1 MANPIPPLVCST
13 PPPIDDFDE
22 VSQIDDRTDTDYGE
36 YEANTDVEFG
46 SFEGPSL
53 PNTPRHI
60 NISDI
65 ITEDRNNSS
74 SECDIKNVEGSSSQ
88 NVTSDEIESFP
99 IEISEEDVV
108 TNIEKISLKEAVEEN
123 DDSISIEIAADEEK
137 GENESNV
144 RQPDPYEC
152 RWEKY
157 ESPPSLELSLQVVSE
172 ENDSCEKISN
182 DGKDLDKFDND
193 EQSISKYES
202 LASKEDSVEIS
213 ITDGKLP
220 EKATIEFQDF
230 LKDTLVE
237 HVLNKVEVTSSESD
251 IGRNID
257 SCEAISPKKIE
268 DENIDKSCV
277 LSFTQTYNIHENESE
292 FNSPPGCEMINSE
305 LIGNSVPADNLV
317 FEADFSQFENA
328 LPLNAT
334 IKTEDS
340 YFICENEIEK
350 SAGLSC
356 EKIPSIHDLK
366 LGNENFSS
374 SLDDNIENR
383 FSNLNTISKVQIDLE
398 TEKIDD
404 FDEEFGEFSDFKDAS
419 ITATNYTMSKVENEK
434 MCNPQKTETVS
445 SILDSM
451 FPPFENCSDNGDK
464 NDSKSIRELAENY
477 SILTNYD
484 SANALGY
491 QWSSSNTR
499 HSLIKSLGIDS
510 RNILYGEKWN
520 CSMPKFASNLGFTPL
535 EPLKPAKVDS
545 KSQQLS
551 NSVIS
556 NSCNGTNKHNPI
568 PDAEFDWN
576 SSGLI
581 NPLDASHAHT
591 LLLDYDLDQLVVVA
605 NLDNIKLDSYSS
617 YLFTSSSSASTS
629 TSTLLPTTSY
639 CTTNTF
645 TTTNGSVTT
654 TCPPLNYFEHRWV
667 NNINCDNNITTDTTL
682 GNGTIQNFS
691 NNSTCLNSHALNN
704 NNFKNV
710 LMEFGSKCHYGEI
723 ANQINKKNYNI
734 NTVMN
739 ATNATTNNNYDI
751 ILDYSLSSRS
761 KKQFEEKQNIEIHTT
776 ANEPGE
782 VDSSTEPSKI
792 EDESAK
798 ANVSTKYEIGTEKI
812 LNDIE
817 FIGSLSSSHN
827 ENSSTEFAAYPT
839 APSEPSNDDD
849 DSSAKSKTTSIDIEL
864 PTLSKT
870 TSTSGEEKLPVVDI
884 SLGSST
890 ISINSK
896 PIFSTNTPN
905 QLSINENTSKL
916 NENFI
921 KQLNSY
927 SNDYLNMGPPPTTY
941 VVPLKET
948 HIFTPTKSDNPISQ
962 STGGDFRSTC
972 SQNSNINNSSGGI
985 VCSLIETVDFDYES
999 AAAGTKI
1006 NEKVIKKE
1014 YHDIEYDPGKFGL
1027 KPIDLQLAD
1036 NIGINNAQNKSKDA
1050 KISDN
1055 NCLDINDL
1063 EENTN
1068 SATSWTFDLKNCTNE
1083 TEKSQPLGSDVLN
1096 NDRSSPNPTIFSS
1109 NQPIKTQTT
1118 DIFTVHHHNES
1129 VMPSDITVSNKK
1141 FVVDFENITNAE
1153 TTNLEKTQN
1162 FGSTDFK
1169 EISSSLSKNNCDNF
1183 DDEFTDFQS
1192 VLPSLEYKNNF
1203 ADLTRSSC
1211 NFNQKHEDKSLDINS
1226 TSISA
1231 SFKENDKSRNQTP
1244 TLPCDDRMILSPAI
1258 LLPQSVSVSHSSCL
1272 NETPKIEW
1280 PQPGI
1285 SNDDLARLENFFP
1298 QMKSSPV
1305 TSMDNTSNNDD
1316 DWSDFMSVP
1325 PQSNLTLQNN
1335 PSPKIVHNESNLNII
1350 YNPQSPTKVS
1360 SKRTT
1365 SHLNNSHD
1373 EDEWSDFISSAPV
1386 SSNLGNPNSNML
1398 PGNQHQWN
1406 NIIKPNNCLAT
1417 GQQYHKHNNIFVPSQ
1432 QQEKQYGYL
1441 NSNNNKISQYLL
1453 NNTSAG
1459 QTDNHIN
1466 SGSNN
1471 MQLNSLKPN
1480 DFIPHHHLQHQVLQ
1494 KQQKILT
1501 QSTNNGSNIIGNN
1514 ISFIPDL
1521 GFSSPQNQF
1530 INITKRNYQRK

>member
-581 NPLDASHAHT
+581 NPLD
-591 LLLDYDLDQLVVVA
+591 
-605 NLDNIKLDSYSS
+605 
-617 YLFTSSSSASTS
+617 
-629 TSTLLPTTSY
+629 
-639 CTTNTF
+639 
-645 TTTNGSVTT
+645 G
-654 TCPPLNYFEHRWV
+654 
-667 NNINCDNNITTDTTL
+667 
-682 GNGTIQNFS
+682 
-691 NNSTCLNSHALNN
+691 
-704 NNFKNV
+704 
-710 LMEFGSKCHYGEI
+710 
-723 ANQINKKNYNI
+723 
-734 NTVMN
+734 
-739 ATNATTNNNYDI
+739 
-751 ILDYSLSSRS
+751 S